1 MSNKKETPVSWLM
14 EEITYDNGY
23 GERFCSFI
31 ECVGLSEYFKK
42 ALQMESQKQQKYDE
56 MLGMLDGMC
65 NVWNEVGINDYSMS
79 NYMNLVQQLVKE
91 AKEL

>member
-1 MSNKKETPVSWLM
+1 MSNKKETPVNWLLNQFQ
-14 EEITYDNGY
+14 EGHKDFGGLDLEWLK
-23 GERFCSFI
+23 RF
-31 ECVGLSEYFKK
+31 KT

-56 MLGMLDGMC
+56 MLAMLDGMC

-79 NYMNLVQQLVKE
+79 NYMNLVQQLVKG

>member
-1 MSNKKETPVSWLM
+1 MSNKQQTPVSWLLNQFQ
-14 EEITYDNGY
+14 EGHKDFGGLDLEWLK
-23 GERFCSFI
+23 RF
-31 ECVGLSEYFKK
+31 KT

-56 MLGMLDGMC
+56 MLAMLDGMC

-79 NYMNLVQQLVKE
+79 NYMNLVQQLVKG

>member
-1 MSNKKETPVSWLM
+1 MTAVDSLRNKLLNEFGFAFSDNIF
-14 EEITYDNGY
+14 EE
-23 GERFCSFI
+23 S
-31 ECVGLSEYFKK
+31 
-42 ALQMESQKQQKYDE
+42 LQMESQKQQKYDE
-56 MLGMLDGMC
+56 MVAMLDGMC

>member
-1 MSNKKETPVSWLM
+1 MSNKKETPVSWLDGMIGKM
-14 EEITYDNGY
+14 EQHGADLPALRVHID
-23 GERFCSFI
+23 
-31 ECVGLSEYFKK
+31 K

-56 MLGMLDGMC
+56 MLAMLDGMC

>member
-1 MSNKKETPVSWLM
+1 MSNKQMTAVEWLVKEISRDRVGRAIITTFLKEFEQAKEM
-14 EEITYDNGY
+14 EAKN
-23 GERFCSFI
+23 
-31 ECVGLSEYFKK
+31 
-42 ALQMESQKQQKYDE
+42 QQKYDE
-56 MLGMLDGMC
+56 MLVMLDGMC

>member
-1 MSNKKETPVSWLM
+1 MSNNKETPVRWLM

-31 ECVGLSEYFKK
+31 ECVGLSEYFNK

-56 MLGMLDGMC
+56 MI
-65 NVWNEVGINDYSMS
+65 NVLERVVKHELTPIVMRNQTKELI
-79 NYMNLVQQLVKE
+79 KE

>member
-1 MSNKKETPVSWLM
+1 MSNKQMTAVDSLRNKLLNEFGFAFSDNIF
-14 EEITYDNGY
+14 EE
-23 GERFCSFI
+23 S
-31 ECVGLSEYFKK
+31 
-42 ALQMESQKQQKYDE
+42 LQMESQKQQKYDE
-56 MLGMLDGMC
+56 MVAMLDGMC